1 MKYIKK
7 YSIAIIGALMFLLV
21 CKSCQSCSRG
31 RALNYEQAQYEQVID
46 SMKHVTREL
55 NVDLQLSNDSI
66 KILNTEITAL
76 REMNGMIQ
84 GSLDHARQTN
94 TSLVRSIN
102 AKTQN

>member
-7 YSIAIIGALMFLLV
+7 YSIAIICALTFLLA

-31 RALNYEQAQYEQVID
+31 RALEFERAQHVQVVD
-46 SMKHVTREL
+46 SLNTTINGI

-66 KILNTEITAL
+66 KILNTEINAL
-76 REMNGMIQ
+76 KEMNGMMQ

-94 TSLVRSIN
+94 NSLVRSIN
-102 AKTQN
+102 AKS